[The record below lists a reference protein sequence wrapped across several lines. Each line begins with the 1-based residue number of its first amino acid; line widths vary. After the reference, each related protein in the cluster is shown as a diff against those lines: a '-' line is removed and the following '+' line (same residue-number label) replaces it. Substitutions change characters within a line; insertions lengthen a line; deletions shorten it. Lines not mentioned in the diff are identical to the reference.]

1 MAEKR
6 VPRGGGN
13 RSEAFGDLNSGLRH
27 SSECSAER
35 IILYIFIRLL
45 PVPLHLAVAQLN
57 PILGDLAG
65 NAARILENAAR
76 ARDYGATLLVTPE
89 LSLCGYP
96 PEDLLFR
103 HDFREACA
111 HALSTLARQVSGI
124 SVIVGHPHLIGD
136 KLYNAASLIENG
148 QIIGS
153 YLKQKL
159 PNYQVFDELRYFVTG
174 SAPFVFLHHG
184 VKVGVLICEDV
195 WFAEPV
201 RASVAAGAELIVVPN
216 ASPYDFK
223 KLDLRYDVVRARVAE
238 SGVPMLYTHMT
249 GGQDE
254 LIFDGASFAISADGS
269 VGYQAQEF
277 DESLDHVTLADGK
290 WTGPRHAPPSL
301 EQSVY
306 RALVVAL
313 RDYVNKN
320 GFPGILLGLSGGV
333 DSALTL
339 AIAVDALGHHRVH
352 AVMMPSD
359 YTAQISLD
367 DSREMARIQG
377 VKYSEINITPMFN
390 QFKASL
396 ADAFAGRAE
405 DTAEEN
411 IQARVRGTLLM
422 ALSNKFG
429 AMVVTTGNKSEMAV
443 GYSTLYGDMAGGYAI
458 LKDVAKTL
466 VYQLCH
472 WRNLESRVIPER
484 VITRPPSAE
493 LRPDQKDQDSLPD
506 YAILDDIVELFMEQ
520 DRSPSEIIAKGFA
533 RADVERV
540 TRLLKINEYKRRQSP
555 VGAKITRRGFGKDWR
570 YPITSKYFPQ

>member
-1 MAEKR
+1 MK
-6 VPRGGGN
+6 
-13 RSEAFGDLNSGLRH
+13 
-27 SSECSAER
+27 
-35 IILYIFIRLL
+35 I
-45 PVPLHLAVAQLN
+45 AVAQQN

-65 NAARILENAAR
+65 NAEKILRDLDR
-76 ARDYGATLLVTPE
+76 ARKAGAALLVTPE

-111 HALSTLARQVSGI
+111 TALAALAKRVQGCAVL
-124 SVIVGHPHLIGD
+124 VGHPHYANG
-136 KLYNAASLIENG
+136 KLYNAVSLLEAG
-148 QIIGS
+148 AVRGT

-159 PNYQVFDELRYFVTG
+159 PNYQVFDEARYFSTG
-174 SAPFVFLHHG
+174 SEPFVFTLG
-184 VKVGVLICEDV
+184 GKKIGVLICEDV
-195 WFAEPV
+195 WFPEPV
-201 RASVAAGAELIVVPN
+201 AAARAAGAEMVIVPN
-216 ASPYDFK
+216 ASPYDFQ

-238 SGVPMLYTHMT
+238 VGVPILYAHMT

-254 LIFDGASFAISADGS
+254 LLFDGASFAINADGS
-269 VGYQAQEF
+269 VGFQAQEF
-277 DESLDHVTLADGK
+277 EETLSFVTWQGG
-290 WTGPRHAPPSL
+290 TISGETHTPSGV
-301 EQSVY
+301 EASVY
-306 RALVVAL
+306 KALVTAL

-320 GFPGILLGLSGGV
+320 GFQGVLLGLSGGV

-339 AIAVDALGHHRVH
+339 AIAVDALGKERVH

-367 DSREMARIQG
+367 DSREMAQIHG
-377 VKYSEINITPMFN
+377 VRYSEIGITPMFT
-390 QFKASL
+390 QFKHAL
-396 ADAFAGRAE
+396 ETEFAGRKP
-405 DTAEEN
+405 DTTEEN

-422 ALSNKFG
+422 AMSNKFG

-466 VYQLCH
+466 VYRLCH
-472 WRNLESRVIPER
+472 WRNAQGRVIPDR

-506 YAILDDIVELFMEQ
+506 YAVLDAIVELYMEQ
-520 DRSPSEIIAKGFA
+520 DRSPGEIVAAGYAK
-533 RADVERV
+533 ADVDRV

-570 YPITSKYFPQ
+570 YPITSRYFPT